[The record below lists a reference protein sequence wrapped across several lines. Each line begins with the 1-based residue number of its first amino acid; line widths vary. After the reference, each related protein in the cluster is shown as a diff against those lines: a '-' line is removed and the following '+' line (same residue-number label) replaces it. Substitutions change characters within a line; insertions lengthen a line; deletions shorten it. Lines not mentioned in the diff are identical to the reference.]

1 MRIILGAVIFKA
13 KTRTVSQQ
21 KNVKGAAAATDDDET
36 QFFCVTAFHAD
47 PSSQLI
53 PIPYH
58 GTGIFTCMN
67 GWFLMVTC
75 GKCR

>member
-1 MRIILGAVIFKA
+1 MRIILGGMIFEA

-21 KNVKGAAAATDDDET
+21 KNVKGAAAATDEI

-53 PIPYH
+53 PHTIPWDWYVYRS
-58 GTGIFTCMN
+58 MN
-67 GWFLMVTC
+67 GCF
-75 GKCR
+75 